1 MESNPS
7 SPSTQSVLLAH
18 IRIALQL
25 AESVPLGQ
33 EEIRQLH
40 LHLLTATILAEA
52 LDTENRLG
60 ASSHP
65 SRAGSSQ
72 GVPLPHVP
80 ATPSAPLPT
89 QQGTPVQVGSEGVP
103 SSAGQQSA
111 HFPGSSS
118 PKEQA
123 GSVGAPT
130 PGVSPELHHTG
141 GKPTESTPLQ
151 ANVGQPLATRGQ
163 KAPVVPTR
171 SAGFTQKPVRHEAY
185 QANMPTQ
192 NSRKV
197 ALESLLK
204 GMSLNDRKLYC
215 AELYG
220 GDGARFRT
228 ALAQLESAGSL
239 SQALELLQRDYA
251 GAADSPVLAQF
262 IQLLERRFS

>member
-1 MESNPS
+1 M
-7 SPSTQSVLLAH
+7 
-18 IRIALQL
+18 
-25 AESVPLGQ
+25 
-33 EEIRQLH
+33 
-40 LHLLTATILAEA
+40 
-52 LDTENRLG
+52 
-60 ASSHP
+60 
-65 SRAGSSQ
+65 
-72 GVPLPHVP
+72 
-80 ATPSAPLPT
+80 
-89 QQGTPVQVGSEGVP
+89 QVGSEGVP

-130 PGVSPELHHTG
+130 PGASPELHHTG
-141 GKPTESTPLQ
+141 VKPPESAPLR
-151 ANVGQPLATRGQ
+151 ASVGQPLATRGQ

-185 QANMPTQ
+185 QASMPTQ

-228 ALAQLESAGSL
+228 ALVQLESAGSL

>member
-1 MESNPS
+1 M
-7 SPSTQSVLLAH
+7 
-18 IRIALQL
+18 
-25 AESVPLGQ
+25 
-33 EEIRQLH
+33 
-40 LHLLTATILAEA
+40 
-52 LDTENRLG
+52 
-60 ASSHP
+60 
-65 SRAGSSQ
+65 
-72 GVPLPHVP
+72 
-80 ATPSAPLPT
+80 
-89 QQGTPVQVGSEGVP
+89 QVGSEGIP

-130 PGVSPELHHTG
+130 PGASPELHHTG
-141 GKPTESTPLQ
+141 VKPTESTPLQ

>member
-40 LHLLTATILAEA
+40 LHLQTATILAEA
-52 LDTENRLG
+52 LGTENRLG

-72 GVPLPHVP
+72 GEPLPHAP
-80 ATPSAPLPT
+80 ASPSGPLPT
-89 QQGTPVQVGSEGVP
+89 QQGTPVQVGGEGVA
-103 SSAGQQSA
+103 SNANQQSA
-111 HFPGSSS
+111 RFPGSSS
-118 PKEQA
+118 PKVEP
-123 GSVGAPT
+123 GSVGTPT
-130 PGVSPELHHTG
+130 PMASPVLNHTG
-141 GKPTESTPLQ
+141 AKPPESAPLQ
-151 ANVGQPLATRGQ
+151 ASVGQPLAPRGQ
-163 KAPVVPTR
+163 KAPVAPTR

-185 QANMPTQ
+185 QTSMPTQ

-251 GAADSPVLAQF
+251 GAADRPVLAQF
-262 IQLLERRFS
+262 IQLLERRFL